1 MPIEINGFSPRRTQ
15 TSSDRRVRSLK
26 GDGGSRTAAGGVTAG
41 DGDQVTL
48 TGTAARLRAIEQQL
62 ARVPVVDLERVQS
75 MQDAIKSG
83 EYRVDPQRVAD
94 KMIELEAALDGV

>member
-15 TSSDRRVRSLK
+15 TSTDRRVRSLK
-26 GDGGSRTAAGGVTAG
+26 GDSSRRAAGGTAG
-41 DGDQVTL
+41 TGDQVTL

>member
-15 TSSDRRVRSLK
+15 AGSDRRIRSLK
-26 GDGGSRTAAGGVTAG
+26 GDSSRSAAAGGGAAG
-41 DGDQVTL
+41 AGDQVTL
-48 TGTAARLRAIEQQL
+48 TGTAARLHAIEREL
-62 ARVPVVDLERVQS
+62 ARVPVVDLERVRHV
-75 MQDAIKSG
+75 QDAIESG